1 MSEQL
6 IFFFLKIWYLAENKR
21 EKIAFP
27 KYQLLGELINHTFFI
42 DYRLIVISRY
52 FCFKNNPTK
61 AGLHKLVYRL
71 IVLFLSTEI
80 FSKRRKIYAWFDVN
94 HHDQDSSIRSTA
106 SKLWFKWTKRKTLK
120 SKTRELPNAIKH
132 WVFDYKPIFNRK
144 HRGKFFLFILIV
156 F

>member
-1 MSEQL
+1 MSEHL
-6 IFFFLKIWYLAENKR
+6 MFFFLKIWYLAENKR

-42 DYRLIVISRY
+42 DYRLIVIFHY

-61 AGLHKLVYRL
+61 AGLQKLVYRL
-71 IVLFLSTEI
+71 IVLFL
-80 FSKRRKIYAWFDVN
+80 FMRGLKRNQSDVN

-132 WVFDYKPIFNRK
+132 WVFEYNPIFNRK
-144 HRGKFFLFILIV
+144 HGGKFFLFILIV